1 MISMETAV
9 NMADMLLTTQHDM
22 QTSKQIFKIQS
33 TEYYKVDGAGF
44 YENTQRINLIQAWQ

>member
-1 MISMETAV
+1 METAV

-22 QTSKQIFKIQS
+22 QTSKHIFKTQS
-33 TEYYKVDGAGF
+33 TEYCKVDGAGF